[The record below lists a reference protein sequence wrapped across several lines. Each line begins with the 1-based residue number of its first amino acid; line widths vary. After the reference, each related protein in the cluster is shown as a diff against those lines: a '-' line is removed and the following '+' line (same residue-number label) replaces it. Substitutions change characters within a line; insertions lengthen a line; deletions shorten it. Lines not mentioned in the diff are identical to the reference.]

1 LIWVN
6 KEGDEG
12 AKPEDEAFG
21 VDFETTVLQRD
32 RAKVVGVIGTGLL
45 GKQNN
50 VGLVDRVKIRGEVM
64 KPLEGFHEVVFD
76 EVPVSFKESWAK
88 VVRPRTGIVIHGEKG
103 STDFIKRE
111 GVDEGGSL
119 SGIQGGGGD

>member
-12 AKPEDEAFG
+12 AKPEGEAFG
-21 VDFETTVLQRD
+21 VDFETIVLQRD
-32 RAKVVGVIGTGLL
+32 RAEVVGAIGIGLL

-50 VGLVDRVKIRGEVM
+50 VGLVDRAKIRGEVM

-76 EVPVSFKESWAK
+76 EVPVPFKESWAK
-88 VVRPRTGIVIHGEKG
+88 AVWPRTGIVVHGEKG

-111 GVDEGGSL
+111 GADEGGSL
-119 SGIQGGGGD
+119 SGVQGGGGD